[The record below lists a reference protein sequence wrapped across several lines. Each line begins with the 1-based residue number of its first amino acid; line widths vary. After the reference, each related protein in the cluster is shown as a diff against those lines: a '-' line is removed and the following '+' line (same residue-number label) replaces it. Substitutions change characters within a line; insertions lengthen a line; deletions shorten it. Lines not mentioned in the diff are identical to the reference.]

1 MAKRLDSHYPI
12 VPMLRE
18 LPLSEPALRILSLFL
33 RGVSLPSALDIRALI
48 GLDEKYVSAIVKDLI
63 DNEYLMRKKLGWA
76 CDLTGRMW
84 LTDKINRE
92 LGTCG
97 HIFNEPWFLA
107 RRLERLPLVEAM
119 YPALARVTH
128 LGPFMEIHWHA
139 RLAFDA
145 SVNFKNGWLVVCYS
159 GMLENTQDIRNRIS
173 NMAADLREHRL
184 DSTQAWPSIFL
195 WIVNSRWQAA
205 LVKQAASIYGLDD
218 VFALYVAADGTYIP
232 ASKPLV
238 ATGDLYQALEERDMG
253 GWPWEQR
260 LADAP
265 WTKRDSLVLGKVLDS
280 VIRFPG
286 AWFSLIQA
294 DTGVND
300 PKRVRRALSRLGRL
314 QLHWVESRRYKG
326 QSRYTVTGPGFH
338 VAARRD
344 GVSNVGWRAR
354 AYVPAFRE
362 RPRHQ
367 DHEDGSMHLYEGLIN
382 GGCLVEPPWRAGDD
396 LGQLRGGIVPDGTV
410 YLTRGPYGPGW
421 YYVEYERSAR
431 GKARAEAKLK
441 GYLSQHRRDNYP
453 VLFVLWN
460 EVAEQN
466 FQEIGREHGLRMVT
480 TTIKRLET
488 YGAVGSPGCWSLY
501 GESVVIG

>member
-18 LPLSEPALRILSLFL
+18 LPLREPALQILSIFL
-33 RGVSLPSALDIRALI
+33 RGVALPSALDIRALI

-63 DNEYLMRKKLGWA
+63 ENQYLKREKLGWA

-92 LGTCG
+92 LGAG
-97 HIFNEPWFLA
+97 GPIFDEPWFLA

-128 LGPFMEIHWHA
+128 LGPFMEINWHEQ
-139 RLAFDA
+139 LAFDA
-145 SVNFKNGWLVVCYS
+145 SVHFKSGWLVVCYS
-159 GMLENTQDIRNRIS
+159 GMLQNTQDIRNRIAK
-173 NMAADLREHRL
+173 MAADLREHRV
-184 DSTQAWPSIFL
+184 DSAQAWPSIFL
-195 WIVNSRWQAA
+195 WILSSHWQAA
-205 LVKQAASIYGLDD
+205 LVKQAASIYGLDG

-238 ATGDLYQALEERDMG
+238 ATGNLGQVLEERDMG

-265 WTKRDSLVLGKVLDS
+265 WTERNSQVLGKVLDS
-280 VIRFPG
+280 VIRFSG

-300 PKRVRRALSRLGRL
+300 PRRVRRALSRLERL
-314 QLHWVESRRYKG
+314 NWVDSRRYKG
-326 QSRYTVTGPGFH
+326 KSRYTVTGPGFH
-338 VAARRD
+338 AAARRD
-344 GVSNVGWRAR
+344 GVPNARWRAR
-354 AYVPAFRE
+354 AYVPAFRG

-367 DHEDGSMHLYEGLIN
+367 DHEDGSMHLYEELIN
-382 GGCLVEPPWRAGDD
+382 AGCLVEPPWRAGDD

-410 YLTRGPYGPGW
+410 YLTLGPYGPGW
-421 YYVEYERSAR
+421 YYIEYERSAR

-441 GYLSQHRRDNYP
+441 GYLSQHRRDNHP

-460 EVAEQN
+460 DVAERN
-466 FQEIGREHGLRMVT
+466 FQEIGREHGLRMAT
-480 TTIKRLET
+480 TTINRLKT
-488 YGAVGSPGCWSLY
+488 FRAVGSPGCWSLY
-501 GESVVIG
+501 GKSVVIG